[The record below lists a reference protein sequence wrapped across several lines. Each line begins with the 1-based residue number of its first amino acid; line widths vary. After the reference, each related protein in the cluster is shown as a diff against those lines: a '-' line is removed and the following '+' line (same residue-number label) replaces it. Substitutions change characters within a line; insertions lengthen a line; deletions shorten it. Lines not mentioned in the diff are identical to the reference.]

1 MAFSLDERM
10 WLSGEHL
17 GYEDKRAYGAGLT
30 RGDDRAI
37 VEKHLS
43 SCAECR
49 EEVAAFL
56 EDRRENDRM
65 LSIRYKP
72 DAVDSQIPDSR
83 IPKDVSWRLGGL
95 WSPLRAAAL
104 ILIVASIGILVAR
117 IEARRHFLEFFRPGS
132 ETRASSIKAGKVGAA
147 NALTG
152 HVPAV
157 SGRGQSESGGTEL
170 AAASEESRVTLSD
183 HGHKVVVEPRITGLS
198 GANDAQLETITAA
211 LVAEDIPLPAIIANL
226 WGSEGALR
234 GERVNPFDLLRP
246 RREVVRETR
255 PSFRWATLKD
265 ASSYQVFVVD
275 SKRAAVFSSGR
286 LSPDVTSWK
295 SVAPLVRG
303 EAYSWTVSATVRGEE
318 VISPGP
324 AEAEWKFCVLAD
336 AEHQR
341 LRRIEERTD
350 SHLARGVLY
359 ARSGLIS
366 ESERELQKLLDE
378 NQNSTAVRKLL
389 ARVKSWR

>member
-1 MAFSLDERM
+1 M
-10 WLSGEHL
+10 
-17 GYEDKRAYGAGLT
+17 
-30 RGDDRAI
+30 
-37 VEKHLS
+37 
-43 SCAECR
+43 
-49 EEVAAFL
+49 
-56 EDRRENDRM
+56 
-65 LSIRYKP
+65 
-72 DAVDSQIPDSR
+72 
-83 IPKDVSWRLGGL
+83 
-95 WSPLRAAAL
+95 
-104 ILIVASIGILVAR
+104 ILIVASIGVLVGR
-117 IEARRHFLEFFRPGS
+117 TESRRHFLELFRPDG
-132 ETRASSIKAGKVGAA
+132 ETRASSIKAGAA

-152 HVPAV
+152 DVPAV
-157 SGRGQSESGGTEL
+157 SGREQSESGRTEL
-170 AAASEESRVTLSD
+170 AAGGEESRVTLSD
-183 HGHKVVVEPRITGLS
+183 HGRKVVVEPRITGLS

-295 SVAPLVRG
+295 AVAPLVRG

-318 VISPGP
+318 VISPGT
-324 AEAEWKFCVLAD
+324 AEAEWKFSVLSE
-336 AEHQR
+336 AEYQR

-359 ARSGLIS
+359 AKAGLIS

-378 NQNSTAVRKLL
+378 NQDSTTVRKLL